1 MRTDANRPP
10 LALPRRIVASLA
22 HQKAGQVI
30 ALRAAAALLEDGM
43 SAAECR
49 ALLHE
54 RAAQLDGEVTL
65 MGTREVGH
73 A

>member
-1 MRTDANRPP
+1 MRSENRTPVPP
-10 LALPRRIVASLA
+10 LPRHIVASLA

-49 ALLHE
+49 ALLRE
-54 RAAQLDGEVTL
+54 RAARLDSEVTL
-65 MGTREVGH
+65 MGTREVGR

>member
-1 MRTDANRPP
+1 MRTDATRPP
-10 LALPRRIVASLA
+10 LSVPRRIVASLA

-49 ALLHE
+49 ALLRE
-54 RAAQLDGEVTL
+54 RAEQLGSEVTL
-65 MGTREVGH
+65 MGTREVGR